1 MLVHYKYIQGT
12 AYTPTTIVLSTI
24 GRHLRK
30 VTKATKKGESMDLE
44 DYCHSA
50 KSLIT
55 YRDFRY

>member
-12 AYTPTTIVLSTI
+12 ACILTAIVLYTI

-30 VTKATKKGESMDLE
+30 VTKATKKGGVDLE